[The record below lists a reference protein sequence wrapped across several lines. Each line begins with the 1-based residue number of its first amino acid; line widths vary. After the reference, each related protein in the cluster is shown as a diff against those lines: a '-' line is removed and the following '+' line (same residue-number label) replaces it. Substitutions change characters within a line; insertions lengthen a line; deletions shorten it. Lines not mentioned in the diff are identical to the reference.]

1 MFSKGLEDLIQ
12 ATLEDGIL
20 EDYEKAALVKRAQAE
35 GVDLTELEIYINSI
49 LQKRK
54 KEHDKV
60 EDAKMEKIEQEKNKA
75 LRKCPNCGASMPVL
89 AIVCPQCGYELSDQK
104 AISSVSSLSNKIEK
118 ISSRH
123 ISTGLFSN
131 PEKQKNQ
138 INAKIIETINLF
150 SVPNT
155 KEDLI
160 EFLALAAS
168 NSHGKGGL
176 FGTNTRRGM
185 VLIIVVLVIMGV
197 GTFIGYDQ
205 GDYLEGLGWSALVAL
220 CIGVYGGLYAFLS
233 NQDVVRENKVAKA
246 WRDKFKQVMLKARVM
261 RGDKEFSNQLDYF
274 EKMVK

>member
-54 KEHDKV
+54 KEADKV
-60 EDAKMEKIEQEKNKA
+60 EDAKQEKIDQEKNKA

-89 AIVCPQCGYELSDQK
+89 AIVCPQCGYELSNQK
-104 AISSVSSLSNKIEK
+104 AVSSVSALSDKIEK
-118 ISSRH
+118 ISSEH
-123 ISTGLFSN
+123 VSTGLFSN
-131 PEKQKNQ
+131 PEKQKNKK
-138 INAKIIETINLF
+138 NDRIIEAINLF
-150 SVPNT
+150 PVPNT

-176 FGTNTRRGM
+176 LGTNYRRGIL
-185 VLIIVVLVIMGV
+185 LILVVAVIIAV
-197 GTFIGYDQ
+197 GTYIGYDQ
-205 GDYLEGLGWSALVAL
+205 GDYLAGLGWSAFIAL
-220 CIGVYGGLYAFLS
+220 SVGVYGSFFAFLKG
-233 NQDVVRENKVAKA
+233 QDVVRENKVAKT

-261 RGDKEFSNQLDYF
+261 RGDKEFSDQLDYF